1 MRLLVHGGP
10 LRVAEREH
18 RHRVLPYR
26 RRRPVAHRVRAAAAA
41 AAVAAVVEVAEYGV
55 LVRRQLQVHVL
66 EEIRLEMQD
75 IKNVTFA

>member
-18 RHRVLPYR
+18 RHRVLPHR
-26 RRRPVAHRVRAAAAA
+26 RRRPVAHRVRAA

-66 EEIRLEMQD
+66 EKIRLEMQD